1 MPIRGV
7 DHKNNEIVV
16 LDRHGQIENKDGSIT
31 EEYHGHV
38 QSNYPSSS
46 VTEGD
51 LNQLK
56 RAGMINNLKKRRVL
70 PPPCE

>member
-1 MPIRGV
+1 M
-7 DHKNNEIVV
+7 V
-16 LDRHGQIENKDGSIT
+16 LDQHGQIENKDGSIT
-31 EEYHGHV
+31 EEDHGHV

-56 RAGMINNLKKRRVL
+56 RAGMINDLKKQRVL